1 MARTKQTARKSTGGK
16 APRKQL
22 ATKAAR
28 KSAPATGGV
37 KKPHR
42 YRPGTVALREIR
54 RYQKSTELLIR
65 KLPFQRLVREIAQD
79 FKTDLRF
86 QSSAVMALQEASE
99 AYLVGLFEDT
109 NLCAIHAK
117 RVTIMPKDIQLARRI
132 RGERGITKPAIR
144 RLARRGGVKR
154 ISGLIY
160 EETRGVLKVFL
171 ENVIRDAVTYTE
183 HAKRKTVTAMDV
195 VYALKRQGRTLYG
208 FGEVAPAAAPAAA
221 PAKPA
226 KKKAAKPKRTGPS
239 LGELIVKAVGASK
252 ERSGVS
258 AAALRKSFGCRRLR
272 CGEEQSPCQDYS
284 QEPGEEARKKAAP
297 KAKKPAAKKPA
308 AAKKAASA
316 KKSPKKPKK
325 PAAKKQAK
333 SPKKAAKPAKKG
345 RQEPQEGYKAKAEL
359 SSQKEPLTNQD
370 PEGLK
375 QRHRLHGRSLG
386 LRETSPFSSLYT
398 FLLFKERKMA
408 RTKQTARKSTG
419 GKAPR
424 KQLATKAARKSAP
437 ATGGVKKPHRY
448 RPGTVALREIRR
460 YQKSTELL
468 IRKLPFQ
475 RLVREIAQ
483 DFKTDLRFQSSAV
496 MALQEASEAYLVGLF
511 EDTNLCAIHAKRVTI
526 MPKDIQLARR
536 IRGERA

>member
-132 RGERGITKPAIR
+132 RGER
-144 RLARRGGVKR
+144 
-154 ISGLIY
+154 
-160 EETRGVLKVFL
+160 
-171 ENVIRDAVTYTE
+171 RD
-183 HAKRKTVTAMDV
+183 
-195 VYALKRQGRTLYG
+195 Q
-208 FGEVAPAAAPAAA
+208 
-221 PAKPA
+221 
-226 KKKAAKPKRTGPS
+226 
-239 LGELIVKAVGASK
+239 
-252 ERSGVS
+252 
-258 AAALRKSFGCRRLR
+258 
-272 CGEEQSPCQDYS
+272 QDI
-284 QEPGEEARKKAAP
+284 
-297 KAKKPAAKKPA
+297 
-308 AAKKAASA
+308 
-316 KKSPKKPKK
+316 
-325 PAAKKQAK
+325 
-333 SPKKAAKPAKKG
+333 
-345 RQEPQEGYKAKAEL
+345 
-359 SSQKEPLTNQD
+359 
-370 PEGLK
+370 
-375 QRHRLHGRSLG
+375 
-386 LRETSPFSSLYT
+386 
-398 FLLFKERKMA
+398 MA